1 MEITYGLMVAIGL
14 ITYYAWQRPDIHRKL
29 MLNPYA
35 TFHEKQFARL
45 ITSGFVHNNGMHLF
59 LNLFTLYFF
68 GGAIEKIFMV
78 YFEGAGATLYLLLFL
93 TAIIVANIPT
103 FIKHKDQP
111 NYNSLGA
118 SGGVSALVLAFILF
132 DPLQDLCLYAI
143 LCLPGY
149 ALGGLFIVYSIVM
162 SKRGVD
168 NINHDAHLYGALYG
182 VLFILILK
190 PSIFEQFVNTLF

>member
-1 MEITYGLMVAIGL
+1 MEITYGLMIAIGL
-14 ITYYAWQRPDIHRKL
+14 ITYYAWQRPDTHRKL

-35 TFHEKQFARL
+35 TFHERQFTRL

-68 GGAIEKIFMV
+68 GGAIEKIFMS
-78 YFEGAGATLYLLLFL
+78 FFGDAGSFLYVLLFL
-93 TAIIVANIPT
+93 TAVAVANIPT
-103 FIKHKDQP
+103 LIKHKDHP

-118 SGGVSALVLAFILF
+118 SGGVSALVMAFILF

-143 LCLPGY
+143 VCLPGY

-162 SKRGVD
+162 GKRGVD

-182 VLFILILK
+182 VLFILVLK
-190 PSIFEQFVNTLF
+190 PAIFEQFINTLF